1 MYQGKYLNDN
11 AGQKTTPP
19 HRPRRKPSS
28 KTTKSTRIFYYVYAG
43 GIVAFFI
50 FMACILS
57 PLRDWLVKYEASQ
70 PNYKRDQVYQELFAD
85 PDWEQIYTLAG
96 VEGTRFDNKTT
107 FASYMEQLVGDKELT
122 CLETSAGLSGDKK
135 FIIKL
140 EDQKIASFTLTGGA
154 DKDTEIPEWQLGM
167 VEVFFNGDKSVI
179 VEKLPG
185 QTVYINGVALDDS
198 YTVRT
203 LSTVAENY
211 LPEGVHGFR
220 LSHQKVTGLLTE
232 PEVVV
237 KDADGSSTTLTKDPE
252 SGIYKQALPSQQ
264 ATEEEKRLA
273 LTAVQAYA
281 KYMIRKVDIS
291 EIGKYFDSKS
301 EIYNT
306 IAKSEV
312 GWMQS
317 YNSFDFSEAAYSNY
331 YRYSDT
337 LFSIYVDMTLNVHRH
352 NGSVKEYDLSNTLF
366 FTKDSNGAWLV
377 TEMTNLDVQSTKE
390 QVRLTFMDGDKVL
403 SDAMVDKDTKKLTLP
418 AVEIPAGKTL
428 SWVKQEDNGNGEVTL
443 TVVFTPTETG
453 EIYLPESYLLE
464 PMTLHTLFEE
474 AKSES

>member
-1 MYQGKYLNDN
+1 MYQGKYIKDN
-11 AGQKTTPP
+11 ASQQTTPP
-19 HRPRRKPSS
+19 RRPRRK
-28 KTTKSTRIFYYVYAG
+28 KNTKATRGTKIFYWAYAG
-43 GIVAFFI
+43 GIAVFFI
-50 FMACILS
+50 IMACILS

-70 PNYKRDQVYQELFAD
+70 PNYKRDQLYQELFAD
-85 PDWEQIYTLAG
+85 PDWEHIYTLAG
-96 VEGTRFDNKTT
+96 VEGTRFDNKET
-107 FASYMEQLVGDKELT
+107 FAAYMEQLVGDQELT

-140 EDQKIASFTLTGGA
+140 KDQKIAAFTLTGGA
-154 DKDTEIPEWQLGM
+154 DKDTEIPQWQLGR
-167 VEVFFNGDKSVI
+167 VEVFFSGDKNVI

-198 YTVRT
+198 YTIRT

-211 LPEGVHGFR
+211 LPEGVHGFQ
-220 LSHQKVTGLLTE
+220 LTYQKVTGLLTE

-237 KDADGSSTTLTKDPE
+237 KDALGNSTTLTKDPE

-281 KYMIRKVDIS
+281 KYMIRKVDIG

-301 EIYNT
+301 DIYNT

-317 YNSFDFSEAAYSNY
+317 YSSFDFSEASYSNY

-337 LFSIYVDMTLNVHRH
+337 LFSIYVDVTLNVHRN
-352 NGSVKEYDLSNTLF
+352 NGSIKEYDLSNTLF
-366 FTKDSNGAWLV
+366 FTKDSNGKWLV
-377 TEMTNLDVQSTKE
+377 TEMTNLDVQTTRE
-390 QVRLTFMDGDKVL
+390 QVRLTFMDGDQVL
-403 SDAMVDKDTKKLTLP
+403 SDAMVDKDTKKVTLP
-418 AVEIPAGKTL
+418 NVEIPAGQTL

-443 TVVFTPTETG
+443 TVVFTHTEAG
-453 EIYLPESYLLE
+453 EIYLPESYSLE

-474 AKSES
+474 ATS

>member
-1 MYQGKYLNDN
+1 MYQGKYIKDN
-11 AGQKTTPP
+11 ASQQTTPP
-19 HRPRRKPSS
+19 RRPRRK
-28 KTTKSTRIFYYVYAG
+28 KNTKATRGTKIFYWAYAG
-43 GIVAFFI
+43 GIAVFFI
-50 FMACILS
+50 IMACILS

-85 PDWEQIYTLAG
+85 PDWEHIYTLAG
-96 VEGTRFDNKTT
+96 VEGTRFDNKET
-107 FASYMEQLVGDKELT
+107 FAAYMEQLVGDQELT

-140 EDQKIASFTLTGGA
+140 KDQKIAAFTLTGGA
-154 DKDTEIPEWQLGM
+154 DKDTEIPQWQLGK
-167 VEVFFNGDKSVI
+167 VEVFFSGDKNVI

-198 YTVRT
+198 YTIRT

-220 LSHQKVTGLLTE
+220 LTHQKVTGLLTE
-232 PEVVV
+232 PEVEV
-237 KDADGSSTTLTKDPE
+237 KDALGNSTALTKDSE
-252 SGIYKQALPSQQ
+252 SGIYKQTLPSQQ
-264 ATEEEKRLA
+264 ASEEEKLLA

-281 KYMIRKVDIS
+281 KYMIRKVDIG
-291 EIGKYFDSKS
+291 EIGKYFDSS
-301 EIYNT
+301 SAIYNT

-317 YNSFDFSEAAYSNY
+317 YSSFDFSEAAYSNY

-337 LFSIYVDMTLNVHRH
+337 LFSIYVDVTLNVHRN

-366 FTKDSNGAWLV
+366 FTKDSNGKWLV
-377 TEMTNLDVQSTKE
+377 TEMTNLDVQTTRE
-390 QVRLTFMDGDKVL
+390 QVRLTFMDGDQVL
-403 SDAMVDKDTKKLTLP
+403 SDAMVDKDAKMVTLP
-418 AVEIPAGKTL
+418 NVEIPAGQTL
-428 SWVKQEDNGNGEVTL
+428 NWVKQEDNGNGEVTL
-443 TVVFTPTETG
+443 TVVFSATETG
-453 EIYLPESYLLE
+453 EIYLPESYSLE

-474 AKSES
+474 ATS

>member
-1 MYQGKYLNDN
+1 MYQGKYVKDN
-11 AGQKTTPP
+11 VGQQTTPP
-19 HRPRRKPSS
+19 RRPRRK
-28 KTTKSTRIFYYVYAG
+28 KNAKATRGTKIFYWAYAG
-43 GIVAFFI
+43 GIAAFFI

-57 PLRDWLVKYEASQ
+57 PLQDWLVKYEASQ
-70 PNYKRDQVYQELFAD
+70 PSYKRDQVYQELFAD
-85 PDWEQIYTLAG
+85 PDWEHIYTLAG
-96 VEGTRFDNKTT
+96 VEGTRFDNKST

-140 EDQKIASFTLTGGA
+140 EDQKIAAFTLTGGA
-154 DKDTEIPEWQLGM
+154 DKDTEIPEWQLGK
-167 VEVFFNGDKSVI
+167 VEVFFSGDKHVI

-211 LPEGVHGFR
+211 LPEGIHG
-220 LSHQKVTGLLTE
+220 LQLTHQKVTGLLTE

-237 KDADGSSTTLTKDPE
+237 KDALGNSTALTKDPE

-281 KYMIRKVDIS
+281 KYMIRKVDIG

-317 YNSFDFSEAAYSNY
+317 YSSFDFSEAAYSNY

-337 LFSIYVDMTLNVHRH
+337 LFSIYVDVTLNVHRN

-366 FTKDSNGAWLV
+366 FTKGSNGKWLV
-377 TEMTNLDVQSTKE
+377 TEMTNLDVQTTKE
-390 QVRLTFMDGDKVL
+390 QVRLTFMDGDQVL
-403 SDAMVDKDTKKLTLP
+403 SDAMVDKDTKKVTLP
-418 AVEIPAGKTL
+418 NVEIPAGQTL

-443 TVVFTPTETG
+443 TVVFTHPETR

-474 AKSES
+474 AKS

>member
-1 MYQGKYLNDN
+1 MYQGKYVKDN
-11 AGQKTTPP
+11 AGQQTMPP
-19 HRPRRKPSS
+19 RRPRRKQSAKPSRG
-28 KTTKSTRIFYYVYAG
+28 TKIFYWAYAG
-43 GIVAFFI
+43 GIAAFFI

-70 PNYKRDQVYQELFAD
+70 PSYKRDQIFQELFAD
-85 PDWEQIYTLAG
+85 PDWENIYTLAG
-96 VEGTRFDNKTT
+96 VEGTRFDNKAT

-140 EDQKIASFTLTGGA
+140 KDQKIAAFTLTGGS
-154 DKDTEIPEWQLGM
+154 DKDTEIPQWQLGK

-220 LSHQKVTGLLTE
+220 LTYQKVTGLLTE

-237 KDADGSSTTLTKDPE
+237 KDAFGNSAILTKDPE
-252 SGIYKQALPSQQ
+252 SGIYRQSLPSQQ

-281 KYMIRKVDIS
+281 KYMIRKVDIG
-291 EIGKYFDSKS
+291 EVGKYFDSKS

-312 GWMQS
+312 GWMQA
-317 YNSFDFSEAAYSNY
+317 YASFDFSEAAYSNY

-337 LFSIYVDMTLNVHRH
+337 LFSIYVDVTLNVHRTY
-352 NGSVKEYDLSNTLF
+352 GTVKEYDLSNTLF
-366 FTKDSNGAWLV
+366 FTKGSDGKWLV
-377 TEMTNLDVQSTKE
+377 TEMTNLDVQATKE
-390 QVRLTFMDGDKVL
+390 QVRLTFMDGDQVL
-403 SDAMVDKDTKKLTLP
+403 SDAMVDKDTKTVKLPT
-418 AVEIPAGKTL
+418 VEIPAGKTL
-428 SWVKQEDNGNGEVTL
+428 SWVMQEDNGNGEITL
-443 TVVFTPTETG
+443 TVVFTATESG
-453 EIYLPESYLLE
+453 EIYLPESYSLE
-464 PMTLHTLFEE
+464 PMTLHALFEE
-474 AKSES
+474 EKS